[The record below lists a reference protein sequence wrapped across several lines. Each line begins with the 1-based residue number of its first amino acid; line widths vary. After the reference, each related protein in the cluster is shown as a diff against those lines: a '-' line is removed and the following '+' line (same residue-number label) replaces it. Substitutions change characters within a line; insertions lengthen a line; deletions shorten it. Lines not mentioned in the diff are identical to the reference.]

1 MTNISVEIYEKSESY
16 CRYCESVGRV
26 FDKWLQQT
34 DNIVHPEVFSAEDN
48 SDMLTELG
56 AQQAPVYIVRRDG
69 NTSVI
74 SGNNP
79 DLLIDTLNGKSSIWD

>member
-26 FDKWLQQT
+26 FDKWLKQSSDDITT
-34 DNIVHPEVFSAEDN
+34 DFFSAEEN
-48 SDMLTELG
+48 SDMLSELG